1 MSLRS
6 QLSLVSELASLQ
18 ELGQMCDT
26 RLVGE
31 DGSVARHWPLLELR
45 GVWWAGP
52 RPSDE
57 AVVIRPGVTRCQEIV
72 TLPAEYIP
80 QRKVPSVSSS
90 GSLNLW

>member
-31 DGSVARHWPLLELR
+31 DGSVALHWPLLELR
-45 GVWWAGP
+45 G
-52 RPSDE
+52 
-57 AVVIRPGVTRCQEIV
+57 I
-72 TLPAEYIP
+72 
-80 QRKVPSVSSS
+80 
-90 GSLNLW
+90 